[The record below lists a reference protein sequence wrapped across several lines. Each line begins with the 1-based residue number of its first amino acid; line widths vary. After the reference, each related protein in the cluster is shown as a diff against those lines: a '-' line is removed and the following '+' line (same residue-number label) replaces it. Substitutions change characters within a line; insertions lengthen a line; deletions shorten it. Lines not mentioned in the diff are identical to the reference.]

1 MRFREVEWISQVR
14 KFSNFMGSIPRDLR
28 GKIAPVKIAIIDD
41 GVDASLEFL
50 LGKIAGGKS
59 FCPYASSS
67 DLMNAYYVPSGQH
80 GTMMA
85 DLICKICPSCRLY
98 VARLDERPGR
108 SDSTRHITIDSA
120 AEVCTYVHCAF
131 QSLVGRRLNFQTLGG
146 PMGRRLQS
154 RYYFHE
160 LDHRS
165 YLR

>member
-1 MRFREVEWISQVR
+1 MMEKSAMRQTSRTMKSANNSKFPYFQAFLIDAYLSFREVEWIDLVKR
-14 KFSNFMGSIPRDLR
+14 FSNFMGSIPRGRRD
-28 GKIAPVKIAIIDD
+28 KIAPVKIAIIDD

-98 VARLDERPGR
+98 VARLDERQGR

-120 AEVCTYVHCAF
+120 AEVCMLT
-131 QSLVGRRLNFQTLGG
+131 
-146 PMGRRLQS
+146 
-154 RYYFHE
+154 E
-160 LDHRS
+160 RS
-165 YLR
+165 KFN